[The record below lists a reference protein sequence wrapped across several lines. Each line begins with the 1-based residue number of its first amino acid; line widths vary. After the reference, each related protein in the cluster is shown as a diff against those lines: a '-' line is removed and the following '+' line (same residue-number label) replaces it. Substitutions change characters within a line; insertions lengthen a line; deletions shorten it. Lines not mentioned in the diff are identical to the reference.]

1 MMTAALPTG
10 TSTTISARAGGIR
23 RLAALAP
30 LVIGLAPWAAAA
42 QTINNVNDCT
52 LLTDPVSLRRCVDS
66 FAGRIQRPSDQ
77 LLLPSADVVQP
88 QVEGRPNTSPAVATP
103 KAGTPKRVNNW
114 LPEAGKAGG
123 VIRSNPNS
131 IVFDR

>member
-1 MMTAALPTG
+1 MIAALSTG
-10 TSTTISARAGGIR
+10 TSTTIPARAGGSR
-23 RLAALAP
+23 RFAVLTL
-30 LVIGLAPWAAAA
+30 LVMSLAPWAAAA
-42 QTINNVNDCT
+42 QTINNINDCT

-77 LLLPSADVVQP
+77 LLSPSAEVVQP
-88 QVEGRPNTSPAVATP
+88 QVEGRSNTSPTVAAP
-103 KAGTPKRVNNW
+103 KAGAPNRVNNW

>member
-1 MMTAALPTG
+1 MTAVLPTR
-10 TSTTISARAGGIR
+10 TSTTIPARTDGIR
-23 RLAALAP
+23 GLAALAL
-30 LVIGLAPWAAAA
+30 LVMGLVPRVAAA

-66 FAGRIQRPSDQ
+66 FAGRIQKPSDQ
-77 LLLPSADVVQP
+77 LLSPSADVVQP
-88 QVEGRPNTSPAVATP
+88 PVEGRSNTSPAIAAP
-103 KAGTPKRVNNW
+103 KAGAPGRVNNW
-114 LPEAGKAGG
+114 LPEAGKPGG